1 MLLSKK
7 VNMKRDLDIQ
17 KELQEIAPVLSGCGR
32 HMPYHFP
39 EAYFTELETSV
50 LHNCGIQKMS
60 KNPYNTPK
68 GYFSDLSKCTIERI
82 QAQETALESNEEEE
96 LKSITPLLHTLPKTQ
111 VYQLPQGYFE
121 QFTVKPETSK
131 KAKVVS
137 INKMGVWMRYAAL
150 VGAIIVLVKLFVPF
164 TKSADSLPGGTQ
176 VALQQVPA
184 SEIEDYLADHATT
197 NYSLNQA
204 ASDLN
209 VENDVLLENVTEEEI
224 TQFLQDN
231 ATESVMTK
239 KDI

>member
-1 MLLSKK
+1 
-7 VNMKRDLDIQ
+7 MKRDLDIQ

-32 HMPYHFP
+32 QMPYHFP

-50 LHNCGIQKMS
+50 LHNCGIQKMA
-60 KNPYNTPK
+60 KNPYNAPK
-68 GYFSDLSKCTIERI
+68 GYFNDLSKCTIERI
-82 QAQETALESNEEEE
+82 RALETASESGETEE
-96 LKSITPLLHTLPKTQ
+96 LMSIAPLLLTLPKTQ
-111 VYQLPQGYFE
+111 VYHIPDGYFE
-121 QFTVKPETSK
+121 QLSVQPETSK

-137 INKMGVWMRYAAL
+137 FRSAPVWMRYAAL
-150 VGAIIVLVKLFVPF
+150 IGAIMVLVKLFVPF
-164 TKSADSLPGGTQ
+164 TKTAGDLPANTP

-184 SEIEDYLADHATT
+184 SEIEDYLTDHATV

>member
-1 MLLSKK
+1 M
-7 VNMKRDLDIQ
+7 NRDLNIQ
-17 KELQEIAPVLSGCGR
+17 NELLEIAPVLSQCNR
-32 HMPYHFP
+32 AMPYHLP
-39 EAYFTELETSV
+39 EMYFTELETSV
-50 LHNCGIQKMS
+50 LDNCGIEKIS
-60 KNPYNTPK
+60 KNPYNAPK
-68 GYFSDLSKCTIERI
+68 GYFNDLSKCTIERI
-82 QAQETALESNEEEE
+82 LVQETAWESNEEEE
-96 LKSITPLLHTLPKTQ
+96 LKSIAPLLHTLPKTQ
-111 VYQLPQGYFE
+111 VYQLPEGYFQ

-137 INKMGVWMRYAAL
+137 MHKIGVWMRYAAL
-150 VGAIIVLVKLFVPF
+150 VGAIVVLVKLFVPF
-164 TKSADSLPGGTQ
+164 TKSADALPGGTP

-204 ASDLN
+204 ANDLN